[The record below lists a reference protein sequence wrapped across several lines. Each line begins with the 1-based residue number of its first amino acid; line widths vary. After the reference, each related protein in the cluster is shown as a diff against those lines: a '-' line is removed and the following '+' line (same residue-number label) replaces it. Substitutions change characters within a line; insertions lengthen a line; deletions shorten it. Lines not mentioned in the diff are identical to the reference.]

1 LLLKAY
7 EYAERLS
14 ITENSEYEYQYT
26 VHCGLAKG
34 CIGGG
39 AEHIHVKTKFVVL

>member
-1 LLLKAY
+1 MLKAY

-14 ITENSEYEYQYT
+14 TIENRD
-26 VHCGLAKG
+26 CGLAKG
-34 CIGGG
+34 TSCCIDGG